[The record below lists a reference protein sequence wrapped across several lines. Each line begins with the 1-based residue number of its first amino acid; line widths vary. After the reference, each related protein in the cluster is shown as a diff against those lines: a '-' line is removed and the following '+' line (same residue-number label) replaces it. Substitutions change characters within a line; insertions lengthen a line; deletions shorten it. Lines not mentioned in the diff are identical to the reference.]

1 MDSSLPRQTASEPMS
16 WSNKPTKPR
25 APLDENGLFDYAT
38 ASLGRRAQTV
48 AELKRKLRTR
58 VEPGET
64 GEQTIAAVIARLKEY
79 KFLNDASF
87 AADYTRLRQENEKY
101 GRRRVQQG
109 LMQKGVHPELV
120 TTTLDAA
127 YESVNE
133 EQLARAYIERKR
145 MRQPKDKKETVRA
158 MRRLVGAGFSAG
170 TVFKVLRAWLPPDE
184 DLPDQQDA
192 EGSSEPPFDPDA
204 SSH

>member
-1 MDSSLPRQTASEPMS
+1 MGLSNRPKKTREPL
-16 WSNKPTKPR
+16 TE
-25 APLDENGLFDYAT
+25 AALFEYAT

-58 VEPGET
+58 VEADEA
-64 GEQTIAAVIARLKEY
+64 GEQKIASGVARLKEY

-87 AADYTRLRQENEKY
+87 AADYTRLRQENDKL

-109 LMQKGVHPELV
+109 LMQKGVHRELV
-120 TTTLDAA
+120 ASTLETA

-145 MRQPKDKKETVRA
+145 MAQPKDKKEAART
-158 MRRLVGAGFSAG
+158 MRRLVAAGFAPP
-170 TVFKVLRAWLPPDE
+170 VIFKVLRKWVTDE
-184 DLPDQQDA
+184 EALEGLNDDQ
-192 EGSSEPPFDPDA
+192 S
-204 SSH
+204 

>member
-1 MDSSLPRQTASEPMS
+1 MGL
-16 WSNKPTKPR
+16 SNRPKKPR
-25 APLDENGLFDYAT
+25 EPLTEAALFEYAT

-58 VEPGET
+58 VETDET
-64 GEQTIAAVIARLKEY
+64 GEQKIANVVAKLKEY

-87 AADYTRLRQENEKY
+87 AADYTRLRQENDKL

-109 LMQKGVHPELV
+109 LMQKGVHRELV
-120 TTTLDAA
+120 ASTLETA

-145 MRQPKDKKETVRA
+145 MAQPKDKKEAART
-158 MRRLVGAGFSAG
+158 MRRLVAAGFAPP
-170 TVFKVLRAWLPPDE
+170 VIFKVLRKWVPDE
-184 DLPDQQDA
+184 EALEGLNDDDQ
-192 EGSSEPPFDPDA
+192 S
-204 SSH
+204 

>member
-1 MDSSLPRQTASEPMS
+1 MGL
-16 WSNKPTKPR
+16 SNRPKKPR
-25 APLDENGLFDYAT
+25 EPLTEAALFEYAT

-58 VEPGET
+58 VEADEA
-64 GEQTIAAVIARLKEY
+64 GEQKIANVVARLKEY

-87 AADYTRLRQENEKY
+87 AADYTRLRQENDKL

-120 TTTLDAA
+120 ASTLETA

-145 MRQPKDKKETVRA
+145 MAQPKDKKEAART
-158 MRRLVGAGFSAG
+158 MRRLLAAGFAPPII
-170 TVFKVLRAWLPPDE
+170 FKVLRKWVPDDE
-184 DLPDQQDA
+184 RLEGLSDLDVL
-192 EGSSEPPFDPDA
+192 EE
-204 SSH
+204 

>member
-1 MDSSLPRQTASEPMS
+1 MVRSLDASGRRECEVKDAMGL
-16 WSNKPTKPR
+16 SNRPKKPR
-25 APLDENGLFDYAT
+25 EPLTEAALFDYAT

-58 VEPGET
+58 VEAGDT
-64 GEQTIAAVIARLKEY
+64 GEQKIAGVVARLKEY

-87 AADYTRLRQENEKY
+87 AADYTRLRQENDKL

-120 TTTLDAA
+120 ASTLETA
-127 YESVNE
+127 YEDVIE

-145 MRQPKDKKETVRA
+145 MAQPKDKKETARTV
-158 MRRLVGAGFSAG
+158 RRLIAAGFTPP
-170 TVFKVLRAWLPPDE
+170 TVFKVLRKWVPDDE
-184 DLPDQQDA
+184 RLEGLSDLDVL
-192 EGSSEPPFDPDA
+192 EE
-204 SSH
+204 

>member
-1 MDSSLPRQTASEPMS
+1 MSL
-16 WSNKPTKPR
+16 SNRSKKPR
-25 APLDENGLFDYAT
+25 EPLTEAALFEYAT

-58 VEPGET
+58 VETDEA
-64 GEQTIAAVIARLKEY
+64 GEQKIAIVVARLKEY

-87 AADYTRLRQENEKY
+87 AADYTRLRQENDKL

-109 LMQKGVHPELV
+109 LMQKGVHRELV
-120 TTTLDAA
+120 ASTLETA

-145 MRQPKDKKETVRA
+145 MAQPKDKKEAART
-158 MRRLVGAGFSAG
+158 MRRLVAAGFAPP
-170 TVFKVLRAWLPPDE
+170 VIFKVLRKWVPDE
-184 DLPDQQDA
+184 EALEGLNDDDQ
-192 EGSSEPPFDPDA
+192 S
-204 SSH
+204 